1 MKIKLLLI
9 DALNLIRRV
18 YAAQPGE
25 DGPNRVDDALRTS
38 VHSLQRALRECRPTH
53 AICVFDGH
61 EPSWRHS
68 LYPEYKAGRTP
79 MPEALDSQM
88 NRFRDAFSEAGA
100 RSVCFPT
107 LEADDIIATLAS
119 KVASRS
125 EYAVILSTDR
135 MFLQLVSGL
144 IVVRDHFQRLDMDQA
159 YVKEKL
165 HVQPDQLVD
174 FFALTGYTTNNIPG
188 VPTVGPKT
196 AARLLNELENLDH
209 ILSIAYTIKG
219 KLGETL
225 CKHAEEARLSQS
237 LVRLKD
243 DMELGLNLKSFRYT
257 NQ

>member
-107 LEADDIIATLAS
+107 LEADDIIATLAG

-196 AARLLNELENLDH
+196 AARLLNELKNLDN
-209 ILSIAYTIKG
+209 ILSVAYTIKG

-243 DMELGLNLKSFRYT
+243 TLELGLNLKSFRYT